1 MVCKCKLFEMVQQR
15 TIINDY
21 LEEVGEADPENEIA
35 DWDCSSSRMPSR
47 IESRVIELSGIIL
60 VWFAVGVWK
69 IDKSNLFIYFKL
81 TFSEV

>member
-1 MVCKCKLFEMVQQR
+1 MLVVWNGAAFSI
-15 TIINDY
+15 TNDY

-60 VWFAVGVWK
+60 EWFAVGVWK
-69 IDKSNLFIYFKL
+69 IDKSNLFIDFKL

>member
-60 VWFAVGVWK
+60 VWFAVGV
-69 IDKSNLFIYFKL
+69 
-81 TFSEV
+81 